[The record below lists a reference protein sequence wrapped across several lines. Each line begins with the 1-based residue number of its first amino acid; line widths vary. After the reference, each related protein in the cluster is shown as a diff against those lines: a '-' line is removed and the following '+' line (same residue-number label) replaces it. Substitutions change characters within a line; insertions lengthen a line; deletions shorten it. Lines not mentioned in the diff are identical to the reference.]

1 VFWVTARAWQVADR
15 FRRWRRSGGAAENF
29 DLEPNLLM
37 LPGGTRAGFFRV
49 IAVVLLLG
57 FAGWIV
63 LGNFELL
70 LNSHAFMVGADYVD
84 EKIVL
89 PLRWL
94 LIAAALVGIPL
105 LWIRRYKTTL
115 LLLGAVYALQIVA
128 PVIVRAVYV
137 RPNEISIERPYILR
151 HIEATRV
158 AFGLNR
164 RATERP
170 FSVSTRETVDAVQH
184 AALLDNIRLWD

>member
-1 VFWVTARAWQVADR
+1 ALPADAWRDQVFSRTLPFYLFDLPFYSELLTFLFLLAILSIVVFWATARAWQVADR
-15 FRRWRRSGGAAENF
+15 FRRWRRSGGSAENF

-37 LPGGTRAGFFRV
+37 LPGATGGGFFRV

-57 FAGWIV
+57 FAGWIF

-94 LIAAALVGIPL
+94 LIVAVLVGIPL

-115 LLLGAVYALQIVA
+115 
-128 PVIVRAVYV
+128 
-137 RPNEISIERPYILR
+137 
-151 HIEATRV
+151 
-158 AFGLNR
+158 
-164 RATERP
+164 
-170 FSVSTRETVDAVQH
+170 
-184 AALLDNIRLWD
+184 